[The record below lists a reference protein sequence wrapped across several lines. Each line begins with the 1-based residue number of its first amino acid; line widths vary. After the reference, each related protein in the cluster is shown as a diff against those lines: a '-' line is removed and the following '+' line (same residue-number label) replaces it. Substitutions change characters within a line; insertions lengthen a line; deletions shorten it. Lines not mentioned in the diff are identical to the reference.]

1 MKKRRFLLALG
12 LTISALTLASCGVN
26 QDSGVTGN
34 GNNQPSN
41 QEGTQGQGA
50 TASQGQ
56 PSQSQGASQTQAEPV
71 VLGNINITKSAGDQ
85 ESVYLEWQKLQ
96 GVSDYNVYYKKSSA
110 SSYNKAD
117 KQLIREY
124 SNNYR
129 ADIVGI

>member
-71 VLGNINITKSAGDQ
+71 VLGNINIHRAAFLPSRCRHPVRPLCSQA
-85 ESVYLEWQKLQ
+85 ES
-96 GVSDYNVYYKKSSA
+96 
-110 SSYNKAD
+110 
-117 KQLIREY
+117 RH
-124 SNNYR
+124 R
-129 ADIVGI
+129 